1 MRKIVFLSE
10 DAAGRIGY
18 TQELMKKDPTTL
30 TGREKA
36 LIKKYR
42 SRGITAPVTNN
53 YVAKRGEAVSAGTE
67 RRAAITAEEKAT

>member
-10 DAAGRIGY
+10 DAAGKIGY
-18 TQELMKKDPTTL
+18 AQELMKKDPATL

-36 LIKKYR
+36 LIKKYQ
-42 SRGITAPVTNN
+42 SRGITAPVTNK
-53 YVAKRGEAVSAGTE
+53 YVTKRGEAVAAGTE